1 MPLRRYALLALAA
14 IAFSGCVTLPS
25 SQSFEKSRQQLLTD
39 LASKSPCCTAL
50 KDVPRKDIPSSGEW
64 HELIDEANP
73 VVAFD
78 QYRSY
83 VLLLRLPPGSGGK
96 SLGLTSK
103 GTTSWTSTG
112 GFFSPVVSFFDT
124 DFKLLKTVREFR
136 YDADEKS
143 ALQDAGIKG
152 QVQIPSSAKYL
163 LLFTSP
169 EELAK
174 ESVYRWNGARA
185 YNIDSYAP
193 RVAASANY
201 AGRVDVV
208 IKPHLPVGRVR
219 FAWQ

>member
-1 MPLRRYALLALAA
+1 MPLRRHILLVLAA
-14 IAFSGCVTLPS
+14 IAISGCVTLPS
-25 SQSFEKSRQQLLTD
+25 SQSFEKSRQHLLAD

-50 KDVPRKDIPSSGEW
+50 KDVPPRDIPNSGEW
-64 HELIDEANP
+64 YELIDESNP

-83 VLLLRLPPGSGGK
+83 VSLLRLPPESGGK
-96 SLGLTSK
+96 SIGLTSK
-103 GTTSWTSTG
+103 GTTSWISTG
-112 GFFSPVVSFFDT
+112 GFLSPVVSFLDA
-124 DFKLLKTVREFR
+124 DFKLLATVRDFR

-143 ALQDAGIKG
+143 TLQDAGIKG
-152 QVQIPSSAKYL
+152 QVRIPSSAKYL
-163 LLFTSP
+163 LVFTSP

-185 YNIDSYAP
+185 YNVDSYAP
-193 RVAASANY
+193 RVAPSATY

-208 IKPHLPVGRVR
+208 VKPHLPVGRVK